1 MKSEHY
7 KNILPWN
14 EKEMV
19 TNQFGWNP
27 ISVITPTA
35 SSKNNWED
43 AYLTAYEIKRST
55 YSTAKENG
63 SFNGDGL
70 MMSEF
75 HAGLCENIVHYW
87 SMVGDTI
94 VDPFAGRLT
103 RAFVSQSLGRDYYG
117 YDVSPET
124 VKKVR
129 HELDRHELGATIYE
143 EDGCEMKST
152 PNDSA
157 NLVMTCPPYG
167 DIEKY
172 ESVEG
177 QLSDIR
183 KYDEFCERIQVCG
196 DNIERVLKPGGF
208 AVWVC
213 GDFRKDGEYKA
224 FHSDTINMFKK
235 SGLKL
240 HDIIVM
246 RNNTMFARLQAGKCA
261 SKRYTAKVHE
271 FILVFRKEGELEYS
285 SDKIKNREESLEQF
299 FKSG

>member
-1 MKSEHY
+1 MKSEYY

-14 EKEMV
+14 ENERV
-19 TNQFGWNP
+19 IDQFGWNP
-27 ISVITPTA
+27 QSVITPTK
-35 SSKNNWED
+35 SSKNNWDD
-43 AYLTAYEIKRST
+43 AYLTAYEEKRGVCPRLP
-55 YSTAKENG
+55 N
-63 SFNGDGL
+63 GL

-103 RAFVSQSLGRDYYG
+103 RAFVSQSLGRNYYG
-117 YDVSPET
+117 YDVSSET
-124 VKKVR
+124 VDRVR

-152 PNDSA
+152 PDESA

-167 DIEKY
+167 DIERY
-172 ESVEG
+172 ESAEG
-177 QLSDIR
+177 QLSDLR
-183 KYDEFCERIQVCG
+183 KYEDFCNRIQVCG

-213 GDFRKDGEYKA
+213 GDWRRDGEYKP
-224 FHSDTINMFKK
+224 FHSDTINMFTK

-246 RNNTMFARLQAGKCA
+246 KNNTIFAALQAGKCA

-285 SDKIKNREESLEQF
+285 SDTIKNREESLEQF
-299 FKSG
+299 FK

>member
-1 MKSEHY
+1 MKSEYY

-14 EKEMV
+14 ENERV
-19 TNQFGWNP
+19 IDQFGWN
-27 ISVITPTA
+27 IQSVITPTA
-35 SSKNNWED
+35 SSKSNWDD
-43 AYLTAYEIKRST
+43 AYLPAWESKRQIYETA
-55 YSTAKENG
+55 AENRLPKG
-63 SFNGDGL
+63 VL
-70 MMSEF
+70 MSEF

-103 RAFVSQSLGRDYYG
+103 RAFVSQTLGRNYYG

-152 PNDSA
+152 PNESA
-157 NLVMTCPPYG
+157 NLVMTCPPYA
-167 DIEKY
+167 DIERY
-172 ESVEG
+172 ESAEG

-213 GDFRKDGEYKA
+213 GDFRKDGEYKS
-224 FHSDTINMFKK
+224 FHSDTINMFTK

-246 RNNTMFARLQAGKCA
+246 KNNTIFAALQAGKCA

-271 FILVFRKEGELEYS
+271 FVLVFRKEGELEYS

-299 FKSG
+299 FK

>member
-1 MKSEHY
+1 MKSEYY

-14 EKEMV
+14 ENERV
-19 TNQFGWNP
+19 IDQFGWNP
-27 ISVITPTA
+27 QSVITPTK
-35 SSKNNWED
+35 SSKNNWDD
-43 AYLTAYEIKRST
+43 AYLTAYEEKRGVCPRLP
-55 YSTAKENG
+55 N
-63 SFNGDGL
+63 GL

-103 RAFVSQSLGRDYYG
+103 RAFVSQSLGREYHG
-117 YDVSPET
+117 YDVSSET
-124 VKKVR
+124 VDRVR
-129 HELDRHELGATIYE
+129 HELDRHELGATIYK

-152 PNDSA
+152 PNESA

-167 DIEKY
+167 DIERY
-172 ESVEG
+172 ESAEG

-183 KYDEFCERIQVCG
+183 KYDQFCERIQVCG

-213 GDFRKDGEYKA
+213 GDWRRDGEYKP

-246 RNNTMFARLQAGKCA
+246 KNDTIFAALQAGKCA

-285 SDKIKNREESLEQF
+285 SDKIKNKEESLEKF
-299 FKSG
+299 FA

>member
-1 MKSEHY
+1 MKSEYY

-14 EKEMV
+14 ENERV
-19 TNQFGWNP
+19 IDQFGWNP
-27 ISVITPTA
+27 QSVITPTK
-35 SSKNNWED
+35 SSKNNWDD
-43 AYLTAYEIKRST
+43 AYLTAYEEKRGVCPRLP
-55 YSTAKENG
+55 N
-63 SFNGDGL
+63 GL

-103 RAFVSQSLGRDYYG
+103 RAFVSQSLGRNYYG
-117 YDVSPET
+117 YDVSSET
-124 VKKVR
+124 VDRVR
-129 HELDRHELGATIYE
+129 HELNRHNLGATIYE

-152 PNDSA
+152 PNESA

-167 DIEKY
+167 DIERY
-172 ESVEG
+172 ESAEG
-177 QLSDIR
+177 QLSDLR
-183 KYDEFCERIQVCG
+183 KYEDFCERIQVCG
-196 DNIERVLKPGGF
+196 NNIERVLKPGGF

-213 GDFRKDGEYKA
+213 GDWRRDGEYKP
-224 FHSDTINMFKK
+224 FHSDTINMFTK

-246 RNNTMFARLQAGKCA
+246 KNDTIFAALQAGKCA

-271 FILVFRKEGELEYS
+271 FVLVFRKEGELEYS

-299 FKSG
+299 FK

>member
-1 MKSEHY
+1 MKSEYY

-14 EKEMV
+14 ENERV
-19 TNQFGWNP
+19 IDQFGWNP
-27 ISVITPTA
+27 QSVITPTK
-35 SSKNNWED
+35 SSKNNWDD
-43 AYLTAYEIKRST
+43 AYLTAYEEKRGVCPRLP
-55 YSTAKENG
+55 N
-63 SFNGDGL
+63 GL

-75 HAGLCENIVHYW
+75 HAGLCENIVQYW

-103 RAFVSQSLGRDYYG
+103 RAFVSQSLGRNYYG
-117 YDVSPET
+117 YDVSSET
-124 VKKVR
+124 VDRVR

-152 PNDSA
+152 PDESA

-167 DIEKY
+167 DIERY
-172 ESVEG
+172 ESAEG
-177 QLSDIR
+177 QLSDLR
-183 KYDEFCERIQVCG
+183 KYEDFCERIQVCG
-196 DNIERVLKPGGF
+196 NNIERVLKPGGF

-213 GDFRKDGEYKA
+213 GDWRKDGKYIP
-224 FHSDTINMFKK
+224 FHSDTINMFTK

-246 RNNTMFARLQAGKCA
+246 KNDTIFAALQAGKCA

-271 FILVFRKEGELEYS
+271 FVLVFRKEGELEYS

-299 FKSG
+299 FK

>member
-1 MKSEHY
+1 MKSEYY

-14 EKEMV
+14 ENERV
-19 TNQFGWNP
+19 IDQFGWNP
-27 ISVITPTA
+27 QSVITPTK
-35 SSKNNWED
+35 SSKNNWDD
-43 AYLTAYEIKRST
+43 AYLTAYEEKRGVCPRLP
-55 YSTAKENG
+55 N
-63 SFNGDGL
+63 GL

-103 RAFVSQSLGRDYYG
+103 RAFVSQTLGRNYYG

-124 VKKVR
+124 VKRVR

-152 PNDSA
+152 PNESA
-157 NLVMTCPPYG
+157 NLVLTCPPYA
-167 DIEKY
+167 DIERY
-172 ESVEG
+172 ESAEG

-213 GDFRKDGEYKA
+213 GDFRKDGEYKS

-246 RNNTMFARLQAGKCA
+246 RNNTIFAALQAGKCA

-285 SDKIKNREESLEQF
+285 SDTIKNREESLEQF
-299 FKSG
+299 FK